1 MDISFSRF
9 GEFSF
14 TPSLWYY
21 FPSSVDARNLKV
33 SSFHGVPKCT
43 HALFLFFFFLKFL
56 IDLYW
61 VVRLSS
67 LSPGL
72 ICQSLSAEEFAWFT
86 ECFISSTTSVWFSLA
101 ILSLYLIPF
110 SYLWLTFIFPSGL
123 CFCFLGV
130 YSDFLSC
137 FSTVIISFFV
147 SDLGR
152 CHWYLLL

>member
-43 HALFLFFFFLKFL
+43 HALFLFFFLKFL
-56 IDLYW
+56 IDLCW
-61 VVRLSS
+61 GVRLSS

-72 ICQSLSAEEFAWFT
+72 IYQSFRWGAAWLT
-86 ECFISSTTSVWFSLA
+86 QCFISCTTSVWFSLA
-101 ILSLYLIPF
+101 ILALYVIPF
-110 SYLWLTFIFPSGL
+110 SYLWLTFIFPPGL

-130 YSDFLSC
+130 YSDPLSC
-137 FSTVIISFFV
+137 FSTVIIFFCLY
-147 SDLGR
+147 DLGR
-152 CHWYLLL
+152 SHWYLLLWN